1 MSTSTSI
8 ITVLLL
14 VAYAWSTAHFI
25 RDHVHDT
32 THARTRLPQA
42 HAAKNVTPRHV
53 IRPTDNYRLPTSLK
67 LHLARHVVHQL
78 VFLLKCF
85 WTVLVVGISLL
96 TLCHEFA
103 SSNLGHAFFPR
114 LHLVLSSPTFLSLV
128 NSTTCSNMV
137 YILPFALLSCTT
149 RGFWNQRRFVRVV
162 VCQAACGWLPAN
174 VVLVLNALV
183 FVATVAFDYESD
195 GM

>member
-8 ITVLLL
+8 ISVLLL
-14 VAYAWSTAHFI
+14 VAYAWSTAHY
-25 RDHVHDT
+25 VHDT
-32 THARTRLPQA
+32 THARTKLPQA
-42 HAAKNVTPRHV
+42 LAAKNVTPRHV
-53 IRPTDNYRLPTSLK
+53 IRLRRLTDNYRLPKSLK

-78 VFLLKCF
+78 AFLTKCF
-85 WTVLVVGISLL
+85 WTVLVIGISLL

-103 SSNLGHAFFPR
+103 SSNLGQGFATR
-114 LHLVLSSPTFLSLV
+114 LRLFLSSPTFLSLV

-162 VCQAACGWLPAN
+162 LCQAACGWLPSN
-174 VVLVLNALV
+174 LVLVLNALV